1 MATSLGGGGVSRV
14 WVREEAPSSL
24 QLLNPRL
31 AGSRLLGSSC
41 RPILEVTWRRGEWG
55 GGVLIFISDPS
66 FPFVFF
72 FFLLAKIR
80 ASRFHLVHP
89 LLSLFGEKA
98 GAQVRPCRLS
108 AAARS
113 AGRWGKSRGFRAEGG
128 AATPALRS
136 SGAPLPS
143 RGPLLCGIWVFSSA
157 VWGLSLPASFIKVR
171 SGKVH
176 GRRERI

>member
-72 FFLLAKIR
+72 FFFWQKS

-113 AGRWGKSRGFRAEGG
+113 AGRWGKFQRI
-128 AATPALRS
+128 
-136 SGAPLPS
+136 PS
-143 RGPLLCGIWVFSSA
+143 RGRRRDPSA
-157 VWGLSLPASFIKVR
+157 QELRCAPAFPGPASLWNLGVFFRCLGFV
-171 SGKVH
+171 SP
-176 GRRERI
+176 RIIHQGA

>member
-72 FFLLAKIR
+72 FFSFGKNQSKQIPPC
-80 ASRFHLVHP
+80 SSSSF
-89 LLSLFGEKA
+89 SLWRKG
-98 GAQVRPCRLS
+98 
-108 AAARS
+108 RS
-113 AGRWGKSRGFRAEGG
+113 
-128 AATPALRS
+128 T
-136 SGAPLPS
+136 GAPMQAQRRSPKRWQVGQVQRIPS
-143 RGPLLCGIWVFSSA
+143 RGWRRGPSA
-157 VWGLSLPASFIKVR
+157 QELRCSPAFPGPASLWNLGVFFRCLGFV
-171 SGKVH
+171 SP
-176 GRRERI
+176 RIIHQGA